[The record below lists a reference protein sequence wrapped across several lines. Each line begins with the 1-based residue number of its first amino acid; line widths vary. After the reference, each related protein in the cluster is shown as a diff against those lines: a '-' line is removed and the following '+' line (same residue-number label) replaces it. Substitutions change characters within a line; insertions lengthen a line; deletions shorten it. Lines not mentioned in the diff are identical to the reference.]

1 MERVVGGNLIPAAL
15 RLPLSTFRVC
25 LTPTSYSLNDH
36 IMADTTSNR
45 FHPLRWWLESEPW
58 KKWDVSGVT
67 GLRGSSKGY
76 LLSRW
81 RQGVRTPFLVVVPR
95 LQDAEVLM
103 EDLRFFQRKDEGPP
117 LLFPPWETLP
127 YDNIPPHP
135 EIVRERV
142 TCLHALLRREAS
154 AVVSPVKA
162 LMQKALPPRGLK
174 GSTLSFTVGEEMD
187 RERLERFLEQGGY
200 TSVKVVEERGD
211 FSLRGAIVDIYSPL
225 YEEPLRFEF
234 DGDRLTSVR
243 RFEAETQRSVPEG
256 EMKEGFLIP
265 ARDAP
270 APFSDAAAV
279 TLFDYFPR
287 DTVLFLTEG
296 EALEREAETYSHVVQ
311 EHYQRALLRKES
323 APPPESLYLD
333 SEEFTRCLGKFRRV
347 FLEEGPVAP
356 PGCDNPLPFDF
367 ESNEG
372 LTSELKGALSVTG
385 GSPGHSPFSVL
396 TAHLRHWQE
405 KGIRPFIIS
414 HTLGQAE
421 RLKDLLSEYAMEPLL
436 APEKRFAEV
445 MNGVGPGVPLLV
457 GTLSSGFRNP
467 HEGWV
472 LLTEEE
478 IFGGRRKLRGG
489 KAPKSP
495 HFSSYR
501 ELREN
506 DPIVH
511 VDYGVGIYQG
521 LKHLKFGGIAND
533 YLHLEYLDGDIL
545 YVPVDRLNLIQRY
558 VGGDGKP
565 PKLDRLGGTS
575 WGRTKKKVKAA
586 LSEMVKEIL
595 DLYAERK
602 VFKGFAFP
610 PLDQFYREFE
620 AAFEYE
626 ETPDQ
631 TKAIEEV
638 MKGMDQS
645 TPMDRLVCGD
655 VGYGKTEVAIR
666 AAYRTVMSGK
676 QVAVLVPTTVL
687 AQQHHQTFRDR
698 FKAYPVVIEV
708 LSRFKNRREQK
719 DIVNRLGE
727 GKVDLVIGTHRL
739 LQKDVVFRDLGLVI
753 VDEEHR
759 FGVTHKE
766 RLKQM
771 RKLVDVITLTATPI
785 PRTLQMAISGIRD
798 LSLIQTPP
806 EDRLSI
812 RTFVVRFDDAVVKE
826 AIEREFQRG
835 GQVFFVHHRVQNI
848 HAVANHLKRLVPE
861 ASLAVAH
868 GQMREKDL
876 EKVMLQFVR
885 KEHNLL
891 VCTSIIESGL
901 DIPAANTILINHAER
916 FGLADLYQ
924 LRGRVGRGRHQA
936 YAYLLIPG
944 DLTLP
949 KDAMRRLRAIQELS
963 ELGSGFKLAIQDLEI
978 RGAGNLL
985 GPSQSGHIA
994 AIGFELYT
1002 QLMEKAVKELKG
1014 EVVAEELT
1022 PEIAFHLPAFI
1033 PEDYVEDAAERL
1045 SLYRRLSHSRND
1057 EEVEEIREELADRFG
1072 KIPVEGEH
1080 LLEVIK
1086 IKILLTRLAIAK
1098 FEVTPSRMVVT
1109 FHEKTSVAPQ
1119 KVVDLLRHGEGRY
1132 RLTPESKLVVEGK
1145 GELKRD
1151 PFGTARTLLQA
1162 LS

>member
-1 MERVVGGNLIPAAL
+1 MVE
-15 RLPLSTFRVC
+15 T
-25 LTPTSYSLNDH
+25 LND
-36 IMADTTSNR
+36 R
-45 FHPLRWWLESEPW
+45 FEPLRWWLESEPW
-58 KKWDVSGVT
+58 RKWGVTGVT

-81 RQGVRTPFLVVVPR
+81 RETTRAPFLVVVPR
-95 LQDAEVLM
+95 LQDAELLM
-103 EDLRFFQRKDEGPP
+103 EDLRFFQRKDEGS
-117 LLFPPWETLP
+117 LVLFPPWETLP

-142 TCLHALLRREAS
+142 TCLYALLKREVS

-162 LMQKALPPRGLK
+162 LMQKAVSPRGLK
-174 GSTLSFTVGEEMD
+174 GATLSFEVGEEID
-187 RERLERFLEQGGY
+187 RGRLESFLEQGGY

-234 DGDRLTSVR
+234 DGDRLNSVR
-243 RFEAETQRSVPEG
+243 RFEAETQRSIPQG
-256 EMKEGFLIP
+256 EMKGGILLP
-265 ARDAP
+265 ARDVSNSL
-270 APFSDAAAV
+270 SDPTAV
-279 TLFDYFPR
+279 TLFDYLPKG
-287 DTVLFLTEG
+287 TVLFLAEG
-296 EALEREAETYSHVVQ
+296 EVLEREAEAYSRVIL
-311 EHYQRALLRKES
+311 EHHQRALLRRE
-323 APPPESLYLD
+323 PVLPPESLYLG
-333 SEEFTRCLGKFRRV
+333 SEEFTQCTGKFHGV
-347 FLEEGPVAP
+347 FLEEGPIAP
-356 PGCDNPLPFDF
+356 PRCEHHLPFDF
-367 ESNEG
+367 ESNES

-385 GSPGHSPFSVL
+385 GTSGSSPFSIL

-405 KGIRPFIIS
+405 KGTQPILVS

-421 RLKDLLSEYAMEPLL
+421 RLRDLLSGYAMEPLL
-436 APEKRFAEV
+436 AQEKRFSEV
-445 MNGVGPGVPLLV
+445 MGRVGLGVPLLV

-467 HEGWV
+467 HEGWAI
-472 LLTEEE
+472 LTEEE
-478 IFGGRRKLRGG
+478 IFGERRKLHGG
-489 KAPKSP
+489 KAPKTP

-506 DPIVH
+506 DLIVH
-511 VDYGVGIYQG
+511 VDYGVGIYRG
-521 LKHLKFGGIAND
+521 LKHLKFAGISND

-565 PKLDRLGGTS
+565 SKLDKLGGTA
-575 WGRTKKKVKAA
+575 WGRTKRKVKAA
-586 LSEMVKEIL
+586 VSEMVKEIL

-602 VFKGFAFP
+602 AFKGFAFP

-638 MKGMDQS
+638 MKGMDLS
-645 TPMDRLVCGD
+645 TPMDRLICGD

-687 AQQHHQTFRDR
+687 AQQHHQTFRER
-698 FKAYPVVIEV
+698 FKASPVVIEV
-708 LSRFKNRREQK
+708 LSRFKNRREQR
-719 DIVNRLGE
+719 DIVKRLGE
-727 GKVDLVIGTHRL
+727 GKVDMVIGTHRL

-766 RLKQM
+766 KLKQM

-812 RTFVVRFDDAVVKE
+812 RTFVVRYDDEVVKE
-826 AIEREFQRG
+826 AIEREFERG

-848 HAVANHLKRLVPE
+848 HAIANHLKRLVPE
-861 ASLAVAH
+861 ASLGVAH
-868 GQMREKDL
+868 GQMKERDL

-901 DIPAANTILINHAER
+901 DIPTANTILINHAER

-944 DLTLP
+944 DLALS

-985 GPSQSGHIA
+985 GASQSGHIA

-1002 QLMEKAVKELKG
+1002 QLMEKAVRELKG
-1014 EVVAEELT
+1014 EDVVEEVT
-1022 PEIAFHLPAFI
+1022 PEITFPLPAFI
-1033 PEDYVEDAAERL
+1033 PENYVDDTAERL
-1045 SLYRRLSHSRND
+1045 SLYRRLSLSRSD
-1057 EEVEEIREELADRFG
+1057 QETEGIREELADRFG
-1072 KIPVEGEH
+1072 KIPEEVDH
-1080 LLEVIK
+1080 LLDVIK

-1109 FHEKTSVAPQ
+1109 FHEKTNVSPQ
-1119 KVVDLLRHGEGRY
+1119 KVVDLLHRGKGRY
-1132 RLTPESKLVVEGK
+1132 RLTPESKLVVEG
-1145 GELKRD
+1145 GTELKQD
-1151 PFGTARTLLQA
+1151 PFGTAKTLLQA